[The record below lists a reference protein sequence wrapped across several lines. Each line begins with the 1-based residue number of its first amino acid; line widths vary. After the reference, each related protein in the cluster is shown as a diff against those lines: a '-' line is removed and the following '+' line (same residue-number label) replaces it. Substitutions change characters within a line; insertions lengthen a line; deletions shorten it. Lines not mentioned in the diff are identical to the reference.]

1 MNTDTYQNALEST
14 KDSIEDVNNAIG
26 FSLGSLTLEK
36 LITSAITLVICVL
49 VIWLVMRVARR
60 ISAHSRLSES
70 LSRFILKVLKIALE
84 FMAILI
90 VADSLGF
97 NVTAL
102 LAVYLLAA
110 AFQWLLSY
118 CTNVVCYRTVRDLRD
133 AAFTKIHQVPLK
145 AIDRTPHG
153 DIVARVTADAEAVG
167 DGLLQ
172 GVSQLMTGV
181 ATIVGTIAFMLSI
194 SVPVALVV
202 ILLTPL
208 SVLAAG
214 IINSIGVVLFLSPVH
229 LYDSG
234 ISGTSMLLGQLTPEW
249 LPLSFFLIVL
259 NVPLF
264 AYGAKKQGA
273 AFTVYSIFAVV
284 VYSASSYVITY
295 VLPIDVSS
303 SSPIAGN
310 DLLLCAVFGGL
321 ISGVGSGLTIRF
333 GGAIDGIEVMAVL
346 FAKRLGLTVGSFV
359 MVYNVILYLV
369 CGIVLQSFILPL
381 YSILTYCA
389 AIKTV
394 DFIVEGFDKA
404 KSAMIITTKEEE
416 ISKELSDAFGHGITL
431 IDSEGYYKGR
441 QQTII
446 YFVVNRFQIAK
457 MKSIIH
463 RIDPNA
469 FVTISDV
476 SDIMGSSINRRQ

>member
-1 MNTDTYQNALEST
+1 MSV
-14 KDSIEDVNNAIG
+14 S
-26 FSLGSLTLEK
+26 SLK
-36 LITSAITLVICVL
+36 
-49 VIWLVMRVARR
+49 
-60 ISAHSRLSES
+60 SE
-70 LSRFILKVLKIALE
+70 LR
-84 FMAILI
+84 
-90 VADSLGF
+90 
-97 NVTAL
+97 
-102 LAVYLLAA
+102 
-110 AFQWLLSY
+110 LLSF
-118 CTNVVCYRTVRDLRD
+118 L
-133 AAFTKIHQVPLK
+133 
-145 AIDRTPHG
+145 
-153 DIVARVTADAEAVG
+153 
-167 DGLLQ
+167 
-172 GVSQLMTGV
+172 
-181 ATIVGTIAFMLSI
+181 
-194 SVPVALVV
+194 
-202 ILLTPL
+202 IL
-208 SVLAAG
+208 LAAG

-273 AFTVYSIFAVV
+273 SFTIYSIFAVA

-295 VLPIDVSS
+295 VLPIDVSA